1 MRRIAQNCAELRRI
15 APELRATCE
24 SRWATPALCM
34 SSWCSRSRES
44 KGRSTAIDPSAAA
57 FCCIAAAISPPA
69 HRLPIARAAWQS
81 TANVCE
87 PDPCS
92 CALRSI
98 ETARGSAFAW
108 RLFGR

>member
-1 MRRIAQNCAELRRI
+1 MIAQNCGQNCGQNCAELR
-15 APELRATCE
+15 A
-24 SRWATPALCM
+24 
-34 SSWCSRSRES
+34 
-44 KGRSTAIDPSAAA
+44 SAAA

-81 TANVCE
+81 TAKVCE

-98 ETARGSAFAW
+98 ETASGSAFAW
-108 RLFGR
+108 RMFGR